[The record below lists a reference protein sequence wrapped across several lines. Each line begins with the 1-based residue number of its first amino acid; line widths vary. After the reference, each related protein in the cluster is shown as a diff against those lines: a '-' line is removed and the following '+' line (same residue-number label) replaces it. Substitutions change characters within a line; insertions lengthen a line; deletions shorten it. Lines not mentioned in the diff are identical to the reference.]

1 MRHRDGKY
9 IIMKVNKHESSA
21 DTILCSITKL
31 LSLKQM
37 VTIWL

>member
-31 LSLKQM
+31 FLKQM